1 MNFDFSDEQKMLRGI
16 ARKFLKE
23 RCSAGVVRRVLDSG
37 EPYDQNL
44 WNGIAELEWPGTA
57 IPEDYGGIG
66 YGYLELCVLAEELG
80 RAVAPVPFSSSVY
93 LASEAL
99 QIAGSE
105 QQRRKFLPRLA
116 AGEVIGTFALAEGT
130 RTPTKSN
137 IESNVRDGKLY
148 GKKVPVADGYIAD
161 LLVVAA
167 RPTASSRD
175 VRLYLVELPD
185 ERVAREPIQTIDP
198 TRSHASLIFDGAVA
212 QPLGS
217 EESHWPVIE
226 KLRDRAAVLLA
237 FEQLGG
243 ADAALE
249 MATEYAK
256 NRYAFGRPI
265 GSFQAIK
272 HKLADAFIRNELARS
287 NCFFA
292 AWALSADAAELSI
305 AAASARIAATEAFE
319 YIAAENIQT
328 HGGIGFTWESDC
340 QLFYRRS
347 KLLALALGGVRSWK
361 NRLIDQLERQA
372 SVTPQLAGVR

>member
-1 MNFDFSDEQKMLRGI
+1 
-16 ARKFLKE
+16 
-23 RCSAGVVRRVLDSG
+23 
-37 EPYDQNL
+37 
-44 WNGIAELEWPGTA
+44 
-57 IPEDYGGIG
+57 
-66 YGYLELCVLAEELG
+66 
-80 RAVAPVPFSSSVY
+80 VY

-99 QIAGSE
+99 LIAGSE
-105 QQRRKFLPRLA
+105 PQRRQFLPRLA
-116 AGEVIGTFALAEGT
+116 SGDIIGTFALAEGAFA
-130 RTPTKSN
+130 PTKSN
-137 IESNVRDGKLY
+137 IEASVRDGKLY
-148 GKKVPVADGYIAD
+148 GTKSPVADGCAAD
-161 LLVVAA
+161 LLVIAA
-167 RPTASSRD
+167 RPSAPSRD

-185 ERVAREPIQTIDP
+185 ERVAREPIGAIDP
-198 TRSHASLIFDGAVA
+198 TRSHARLTFDGALA

-217 EESHWPVIE
+217 GESWPLIE

-249 MATEYAK
+249 MATNYAK

-272 HKLADAFIRNELARS
+272 HKLADAFIKNELARS
-287 NCFFA
+287 NCCFA
-292 AWALSADAAELSI
+292 AWALSADSAELSI

-347 KLLALALGGVRSWK
+347 KLLALTLGSVRRWK
-361 NRLIDQLERQA
+361 NRLIDQLEQQA
-372 SVTPQLAGVR
+372 CVTPELAGVR

>member
-1 MNFDFSDEQKMLRGI
+1 MNFDFSDEQKMLRGV

-23 RCSAGVVRRVLDSG
+23 HCSPDVVRRVLDSG
-37 EPYDQNL
+37 EPYDQDL
-44 WNGIAELEWPGTA
+44 WKGIAALEWPGTA

-99 QIAGSE
+99 LIAGSE
-105 QQRRKFLPRLA
+105 PQRRQFLPRLA
-116 AGEVIGTFALAEGT
+116 SGEIIGTFALAEGPQA
-130 RTPTKSN
+130 PTKSN
-137 IESNVRDGKLY
+137 IEASVRDGKLY
-148 GKKVPVADGYIAD
+148 GTKIPVADGCAAD
-161 LLVVAA
+161 LLVIAA
-167 RPTASSRD
+167 RPSASSRD

-185 ERVAREPIQTIDP
+185 ERVAREPIQAIDP
-198 TRSHASLIFDGAVA
+198 TRSHARLTFDGALA

-217 EESHWPVIE
+217 GESHWPLIE

-249 MATEYAK
+249 MATKYAK

-287 NCFFA
+287 NCYFA
-292 AWALSADAAELSI
+292 AWALSADTAELSI

-347 KLLALALGGVRSWK
+347 KLLALTLGGVRSWK
-361 NRLIDQLERQA
+361 NRLIDQLEQQA
-372 SVTPQLAGVR
+372 CVTPELAGVR

>member
-23 RCSAGVVRRVLDSG
+23 HCSPGVVRRVLDSG
-37 EPYDQNL
+37 QPYDQDL

-105 QQRRKFLPRLA
+105 QQRRQFLPRLA
-116 AGEVIGTFALAEGT
+116 AGEAIGTFALAEGAQA
-130 RTPTKSN
+130 PTQFN
-137 IESNVRDGKLY
+137 IEASVRDGKLY
-148 GKKVPVADGYIAD
+148 GTKVPVADGCAAD

-167 RPTASSRD
+167 RPSASSRD

-185 ERVAREPIQTIDP
+185 QRIAREAIQTIDP
-198 TRSHASLIFDGAVA
+198 TRSHASLTFDGAGA

-217 EESHWPVIE
+217 GESHWPLIE
-226 KLRDRAAVLLA
+226 KLRDRAAVLFA

-287 NCFFA
+287 NCYFA
-292 AWALSADAAELSI
+292 AWALSADAAEFSI

-372 SVTPQLAGVR
+372 SVTPELAGVK